1 MLDDFAGDGEPHP
14 LAGTQRIC
22 PLAAVENG
30 PTLALRD
37 TRAIVFHQNVQMAVG
52 GLAHGNFHELQTVL
66 TGVIEN
72 VTHHFHKIV
81 LLADKADLRRNIER
95 NIDPFALVHLIQG
108 GGQAVEQ
115 GSNWVQLPAQ
125 QGTAAAHAG
134 AMQIVANLLR
144 DSAYLLQHHRFRLVD
159 ADLFTAQRAQGAL
172 HHRQRRFQAMG
183 EIGEGGA
190 VFVIA
195 FALAANQAVKVAD
208 QPGQLAGGV
217 GVEFFAVMLFQFAHL
232 FCQRLD
238 RPQAPPGGDPQQGD
252 HQQQVGG
259 QHVDKP
265 APHHIAA
272 LELHRNGIDHHN
284 AELGHFAGGRVEV
297 DRHRVGHLRIVAL
310 LADGVQ
316 LFLNL
321 MVIAQQHTA
330 AVDIGFNLME
340 AIAFQ
345 PFRLNAFR
353 QPGNITLRPQQFA
366 LLIVDKGH
374 RRAFH
379 IQVFR
384 DIDVNSAVFPSR
396 QHIKEIALAAQQAKG
411 GFIEAN
417 AIAHQGHHAVG
428 QGEHQH
434 HPGGRQQEANP

>member
-1 MLDDFAGDGEPHP
+1 M
-14 LAGTQRIC
+14 Q
-22 PLAAVENG
+22 
-30 PTLALRD
+30 
-37 TRAIVFHQNVQMAVG
+37 
-52 GLAHGNFHELQTVL
+52 
-66 TGVIEN
+66 VI
-72 VTHHFHKIV
+72 T
-81 LLADKADLRRNIER
+81 
-95 NIDPFALVHLIQG
+95 
-108 GGQAVEQ
+108 
-115 GSNWVQLPAQ
+115 
-125 QGTAAAHAG
+125 
-134 AMQIVANLLR
+134 NLLR
-144 DSAYLLQHHRFRLVD
+144 DAAYLLQHHRLRLVD
-159 ADLFTAQRAQGAL
+159 ADLLAAQRAQCTL
-172 HHRQRRFQAMG
+172 HHRQRRFQTVS
-183 EIGEGGA
+183 EIGEGSA

-195 FALAANQAVKVAD
+195 FALAANQAVEVAD
-208 QPGQLAGGV
+208 QPGQLASGV
-217 GVEFFAVMLFQFAHL
+217 GIELFAVMFLQFAHL
-232 FCQRLD
+232 FGQRLNG
-238 RPQAPPGGDPQQGD
+238 PQAPPGGDPQQGD

-272 LELHRNGIDHHN
+272 LELHRNGVDHHN
-284 AELGHFAGGRVEV
+284 AELRHFAGGRVEV
-297 DRHRVGHLRIVAL
+297 DRHRVGHLRVVAL
-310 LADGVQ
+310 FADSVQ

>member
-1 MLDDFAGDGEPHP
+1 M
-14 LAGTQRIC
+14 
-22 PLAAVENG
+22 
-30 PTLALRD
+30 
-37 TRAIVFHQNVQMAVG
+37 
-52 GLAHGNFHELQTVL
+52 
-66 TGVIEN
+66 
-72 VTHHFHKIV
+72 
-81 LLADKADLRRNIER
+81 
-95 NIDPFALVHLIQG
+95 
-108 GGQAVEQ
+108 
-115 GSNWVQLPAQ
+115 QLPAQ
-125 QGTAAAHAG
+125 QGAAAAHAG
-134 AMQIVANLLR
+134 AMQIVTNLLR
-144 DSAYLLQHHRFRLVD
+144 DAAYLLQHHRLRLVD
-159 ADLFTAQRAQGAL
+159 ADLLAAQRAQGAL
-172 HHRQRRFQAMG
+172 HHRQRRFQAVG

-195 FALAANQAVKVAD
+195 FTLAANQAVKVAD

-217 GVEFFAVMLFQFAHL
+217 GIELFAVVLLQLTYLFR
-232 FCQRLD
+232 QRLD
-238 RPQAPPGGDPQQGD
+238 RSQAPPCGDPQQGD

-284 AELGHFAGGRVEV
+284 AELGHFAGGRIEV

-321 MVIAQQHTA
+321 VVVAQQHAA
-330 AVDIGFNLME
+330 AVDIGFDLME
-340 AIAFQ
+340 TIALQ

-353 QPGNITLRPQQFA
+353 QPGDIALCPQQFT

-384 DIDVNSAVFPSR
+384 DIDVNSAVLPFR
-396 QHIKEIALAAQQAKG
+396 QHIKEIALAAQQAEG
-411 GFIEAN
+411 GFIKAD
-417 AIAHQGHHAVG
+417 AVAHQRHHAIG
-428 QGEHQH
+428 QGEHQYD
-434 HPGGRQQEANP
+434 PGGRQQEANP